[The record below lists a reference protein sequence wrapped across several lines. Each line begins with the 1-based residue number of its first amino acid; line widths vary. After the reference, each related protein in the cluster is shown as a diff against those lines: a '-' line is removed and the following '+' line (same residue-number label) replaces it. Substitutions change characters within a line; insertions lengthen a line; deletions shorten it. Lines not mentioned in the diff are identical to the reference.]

1 MAKQFY
7 IKERN
12 NPHFK
17 KPYYVAC
24 GQLTK
29 KDAKAKESSLY
40 GDNTMLSYATEQE
53 YKDALEKLKADGYN
67 VHPQCKGC

>member
-12 NPHFK
+12 NPQFK
-17 KPYYVAC
+17 KPYYVAE

-29 KDAKAKESSLY
+29 KDAKKKENSLY
-40 GDNTMLSYATEQE
+40 GDNYMTGYATEQE
-53 YKDALEKLKADGYN
+53 YKDAIEKLKADGYS
-67 VHPQCKGC
+67 VQ